1 MTNSPIW
8 TIAHSGQSFFVC
20 KKYKYYIFTNKINVL
35 FKPTARWDITEDFN
49 CEESINDVI
58 FSVSCNIFGM

>member
-1 MTNSPIW
+1 M
-8 TIAHSGQSFFVC
+8 AQ
-20 KKYKYYIFTNKINVL
+20 
-35 FKPTARWDITEDFN
+35 WDITEDFN